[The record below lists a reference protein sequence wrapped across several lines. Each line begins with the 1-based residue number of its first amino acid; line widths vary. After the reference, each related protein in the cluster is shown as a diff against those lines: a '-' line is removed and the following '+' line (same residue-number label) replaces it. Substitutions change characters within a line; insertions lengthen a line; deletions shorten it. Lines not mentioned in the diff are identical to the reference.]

1 MRQGLGHVGPKR
13 LHSLE
18 RRIPGVAGRSLR
30 WREECA
36 QWLPGNGVELARSAA
51 SRMLV
56 VSLRCTSCVG
66 DERFFRRKDVRNK
79 EPDLSFA
86 EVQNRYA
93 TLIENLGQSRLPSG
107 KSISETFTVEDIPFW
122 EIFSAE
128 LAWRH
133 LTTAVAAATPLANAK
148 LLLKPFALRLKER
161 VQDAILRHQDTS
173 GCSSWPDSPT
183 FLALGLTSRMY
194 RDVLEPVMEY
204 LTSDGACRAV
214 VLTDK
219 PYPGSDQARGRGI
232 SYQTLWQHWDG
243 EVRQQT
249 QQLRE
254 SMRQVESEFTGS
266 KALRHLLS
274 TVDPHMSAALD
285 KVFYLLLRCYLPLI
299 LPQAAIAKH
308 ILTRHRPSLLLSP
321 DTSDARTRIYT
332 LLSKRMNI
340 PCMDI
345 QFGLAGDEAVE
356 WRFFAAD
363 CVAVWGAASRE
374 ALLRQKVP
382 AEKILLTGSPRHDA
396 LLHPSHEAAGVL
408 RARLGLTSQS
418 PVILLASTYTD
429 GTHTEYS
436 SPEILR
442 TMKSA
447 IFEAAEKIPE
457 ITLLVKPHPHEDVKE
472 TRALVGAAKNVIF
485 ADKTSDIRDLLAVCD
500 AFVSFGSTATI
511 DALIANKLSIC
522 PIFPGWP
529 FSEEF
534 KRSGAVLVPETFD
547 QIMAIFL
554 KIAKREQPREIDI
567 LKSARQSYLT
577 RIAYK
582 ADGLATT
589 RIGEQARIMAGI
601 KNTK

>member
-1 MRQGLGHVGPKR
+1 
-13 LHSLE
+13 
-18 RRIPGVAGRSLR
+18 
-30 WREECA
+30 
-36 QWLPGNGVELARSAA
+36 
-51 SRMLV
+51 
-56 VSLRCTSCVG
+56 
-66 DERFFRRKDVRNK
+66 
-79 EPDLSFA
+79 LSFA

-93 TLIENLGQSRLPSG
+93 TLIENLGRSRLPTG
-107 KSISETFTVEDIPFW
+107 KTVSETLTVEDIPFW

-133 LTTAVAAATPLANAK
+133 LTTAVAATTPWAKAK
-148 LLLKPFALRLKER
+148 LLVKPFALRLKEGMHG
-161 VQDAILRHQDTS
+161 AIVRHQDAS
-173 GCSSWPDSPT
+173 GCSGWPAGPT
-183 FLALGLTSRMY
+183 FLALGLTPRMY
-194 RDVLEPVMEY
+194 RDVLEPVMAY
-204 LTSDGACRAV
+204 LTSDDSCRAV

-219 PYPGSDQARGRGI
+219 PYPDSSPACGSGI
-232 SYQTLWQHWDG
+232 SYQMLWQHWDSV
-243 EVRQQT
+243 VRQQT

-254 SMRQVESEFTGS
+254 SVRQVESEFTRS
-266 KALRHLLS
+266 KALLDLPQAADR
-274 TVDPHMSAALD
+274 PMSAALD
-285 KVFYLLLRCYLPLI
+285 KVFYLLFKCYLPLI

-308 ILTRHRPSLLLSP
+308 ILTRHRPALVLSP

-332 LLSKRMNI
+332 LLSKRLNI

-363 CVAVWGAASRE
+363 CVAVWGEASKE
-374 ALLRQKVP
+374 ALLKQGVP
-382 AEKILLTGSPRHDA
+382 ESRILLTGSPRHDA
-396 LLHPSHEAAGVL
+396 LVHPAESKIRESRRTLNLVAGRKV
-408 RARLGLTSQS
+408 
-418 PVILLASTYTD
+418 VLLASTYTD
-429 GTHTEYS
+429 STHTEYS
-436 SPEILR
+436 RPETLR
-442 TMKSA
+442 KMKCA

-457 ITLLVKPHPHEDVKE
+457 ITLVVKPHPHEDVRE
-472 TRALVGAAKNVIF
+472 TQALAGGAKNIVF
-485 ADKTSDIRDLLAVCD
+485 ADKTSDIRDLIAVCD

-547 QIMAIFL
+547 QIMTIFRRIAQGEQAR
-554 KIAKREQPREIDI
+554 KIDVLQ
-567 LKSARQSYLT
+567 SARQSYLT

-601 KNTK
+601 TNTK